1 MSQNGQT
8 HFKHLVANARIQ
20 ILKSDSLLPKKISL
34 FASMMKNA
42 LYFILKVYFVLKILK
57 FLS

>member
-20 ILKSDSLLPKKISL
+20 ILKSDSHLPKKISL
-34 FASMMKNA
+34 FASMKAMYKWWKM
-42 LYFILKVYFVLKILK
+42 LFT
-57 FLS
+57 LS